1 MSTDDDKGRLDA
13 HNAAAEINENEHVD
27 EKRGNAADR
36 ADMYRMGKT
45 QEMKVRT
52 GTHTLLWSWIWVNA
66 T

>member
-1 MSTDDDKGRLDA
+1 MSIDDDKGSPDVHDA
-13 HNAAAEINENEHVD
+13 AIGINDNID

-52 GTHTLLWSWIWVNA
+52 SNL
-66 T
+66 